1 MEKTKGFLKVDRDLF
16 TTELWRDNS
25 EPFCKRAA
33 YIDLLRRVNYGD
45 VVKKVDDKV
54 VTIHAG
60 EAFVALSVLSE
71 DWGWTR
77 SKVNRFLK
85 KLERAG
91 YIKTEIREYGTIIT
105 VTQSESGRN
114 SDRNS
119 DRNSERNTNR
129 NSNRNSERNS
139 LARVA
144 VGLPGNRE
152 TATETASETVTGTG
166 SETVSET
173 VTETTIRRSNKNSTR
188 EETEDYSKKPPKPPL
203 RVYPPGMENFSST
216 TVAPFGWGDDGHPLA
231 PYGLRPN
238 GIPVVPDGYKFKRQ

>member
-33 YIDLLRRVNYGD
+33 YIDLLRRINYGD

-60 EAFVALSVLSE
+60 EAFVALRVLAK
-71 DWGWTR
+71 DWGW
-77 SKVNRFLK
+77 SKNKVDRFLK
-85 KLERAG
+85 KLERDG
-91 YIKTEIREYGTIIT
+91 QIKTEIREYGTVIT
-105 VTQSESGRN
+105 VTQSGSGWDAKR
-114 SDRNS
+114 DTKR
-119 DRNSERNTNR
+119 DANR
-129 NSNRNSERNS
+129 DGMRDANRDANRD
-139 LARVA
+139 A
-144 VGLPGNRE
+144 VFHTTSGIAGFG
-152 TATETASETVTGTG
+152 GTQSG
-166 SETVSET
+166 THSGTLSGT
-173 VTETTIRRSNKNSTR
+173 HSGTQSGTPIGTTIRRSNKNSTE

-203 RVYPPGMENFSST
+203 RIYPPGMENFSST